1 MFYPFL
7 KMMWEEKKVSTE
19 NLRMYVP
26 KYISE
31 QEFEQITGEEYKTI

>member
-7 KMMWEEKKVSTE
+7 KLMWEEKKVSIE
-19 NLRMYVP
+19 KLRTFVP

-31 QEFEQITGEEYKTI
+31 QEFKQITGEEYKTI

>member
-7 KMMWEEKKVSTE
+7 KLMWEEKKVSIE
-19 NLRMYVP
+19 KLRTFVP

-31 QEFEQITGEEYKTI
+31 QEFEQITGDKMTV